1 MTAFK
6 GEYFLM
12 IECGNLAALTLCH
25 PKMQIQDQQRQLSIS
40 QWCCAHHLRAA
51 FCAQALWTSAQE
63 QAHKHT
69 NTSTQAQVH
78 KCVRTS
84 TPAPSTSTPLHKCSG
99 LLRAPRKV
107 LCDQIDPLP
116 PFVSVLLIELITSPM
131 ATFGGFELLFALL
144 VLTNLHH
151 HLNPACIIMNCTMIA
166 IETSF
171 DRAVF

>member
-1 MTAFK
+1 
-6 GEYFLM
+6 M

-51 FCAQALWTSAQE
+51 FCAQAAVDQC
-63 QAHKHT
+63 AR
-69 NTSTQAQVH
+69 TSTQAQEL

-84 TPAPSTSTPLHKCSG
+84 KPLHKCSG

-116 PFVSVLLIELITSPM
+116 PFVSVFLIELITSPM
-131 ATFGGFELLFALL
+131 GTFGGFELLFALL
-144 VLTNLHH
+144 VLTTLHQ
-151 HLNPACIIMNCTMIA
+151 HLKPACIIMSCTMIA
-166 IETSF
+166 ETSF
-171 DRAVF
+171 DRQL